1 MFHSSKQNRGKNR
14 KCIIVLREYKVLQ
27 NWKKSAIID
36 KYSTSF
42 HNSSLTLYATCNF
55 VKFIFMKFFVKLIS
69 RKKLYSLKHLL
80 HYVFFHFKKSRLCN
94 IIWLEMIWRNCIKIV
109 YIVANVLYIYRPI
122 KKWKKIIAHR
132 ICSVHFMPRYMY
144 VFRNKMFML

>member
-55 VKFIFMKFFVKLIS
+55 VKFIFTKFFVKLIS
-69 RKKLYSLKHLL
+69 RKKLYS
-80 HYVFFHFKKSRLCN
+80 
-94 IIWLEMIWRNCIKIV
+94 
-109 YIVANVLYIYRPI
+109 
-122 KKWKKIIAHR
+122 
-132 ICSVHFMPRYMY
+132 
-144 VFRNKMFML
+144 